1 MSFKN
6 LKVPVVIVIIT
17 LLAQFIGPFRFDIG
31 IGRIELLPL
40 IYVCIICI
48 FLGPKFLRIVTDEEI
63 TWANSKILVSLVFL
77 AAYQGTNVGPKI
89 PLLIKTGP
97 ALILQEFGNLGTI
110 LLALPIAILLGL
122 GKQSIGACFSKAR
135 ESDLAAVIQYHGAD
149 SEEGRGLSVC
159 LS

>member
-1 MSFKN
+1 MLDKLGLYLTKMGLEVRVQNNHLIKKVLIREKGVEKKMSFKN

-77 AAYQGTNVGPKI
+77 AAYQGQMSVLKYHFS
-89 PLLIKTGP
+89 LK
-97 ALILQEFGNLGTI
+97 Q
-110 LLALPIAILLGL
+110 ALP
-122 GKQSIGACFSKAR
+122 
-135 ESDLAAVIQYHGAD
+135 
-149 SEEGRGLSVC
+149 
-159 LS
+159 